1 MELYAWYI
9 CDETVRVCHLT
20 SKGTSTELYTAALKL
35 PEGAERFIGARLNYQ
50 VTIPRIEKDAAGHE
64 RRYDDKMSGLA
75 YKGRIRKKQKRG

>member
-35 PEGAERFIGARLNYQ
+35 PEGAERFIGARLNY
-50 VTIPRIEKDAAGHE
+50 
-64 RRYDDKMSGLA
+64 
-75 YKGRIRKKQKRG
+75 